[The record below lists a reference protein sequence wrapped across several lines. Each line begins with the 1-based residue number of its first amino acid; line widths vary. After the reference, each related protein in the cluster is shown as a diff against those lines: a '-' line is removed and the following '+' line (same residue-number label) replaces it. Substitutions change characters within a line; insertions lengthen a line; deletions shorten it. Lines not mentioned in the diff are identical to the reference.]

1 MFKRIDR
8 IGDRLTRR
16 AASSISRRSLLSRM
30 GTALM
35 AGAVMPALP
44 MTRKAHGQEPAYVP
58 TPAGEIF
65 ARDAQTADNTACN
78 YWRYCASDGYLC
90 SCCGGGPANCPAGT
104 TPSPTSW
111 VGSCINPEDS
121 KTYLI
126 AYRDCCGKDSCS
138 KCACLGLE
146 GEMPVYRPQLNN
158 DIIWCFGASSMV
170 YHCSSAAIVGE
181 A

>member
-1 MFKRIDR
+1 MFRLDR
-8 IGDRLTRR
+8 LDKIGERLTRQ
-16 AASSISRRSLLSRM
+16 AASSMSRRNLLARLGTSLV
-30 GTALM
+30 A
-35 AGAVMPALP
+35 AAVVPVLP
-44 MTRKAHGQEPAYVP
+44 MSRKAHAQQTE
-58 TPAGEIF
+58 AGELF
-65 ARDAQTADNTACN
+65 AQTAQTDDETACN

-90 SCCGGGPANCPAGT
+90 SCCGGGPSTCPPGT

-111 VGSCINPEDS
+111 VGSCINPDDN

-126 AYRDCCGKDSCS
+126 AYRDCCGKDSCA

-158 DIIWCFGASSMV
+158 DIIWCFGAPSMV
-170 YHCSSAAIVGE
+170 YHCSAAALIGE